1 MNGIK
6 KYFGITPLIVE
17 PGIKTGINIA
27 LPNPKQLGADRIVDA
42 VAAYHMYGGPHRNT
56 PYSSDVLDIP
66 VVILKV
72 FSRRSP
78 SNSPIVIFV
87 FPASIANNMPFF
99 PS

>member
-1 MNGIK
+1 MI
-6 KYFGITPLIVE
+6 FGTTEAIITSSITSVDNCLI
-17 PGIKTGINIA
+17 
-27 LPNPKQLGADRIVDA
+27 LSQSR
-42 VAAYHMYGGPHRNT
+42 RNT

-87 FPASIANNMPFF
+87 FPASIANNMPLF